1 MKRIVLFL
9 CLAVF
14 AWQLPILAEE
24 GGHGGGHGSDNS
36 TLWKIINFAI
46 LAGALGYL
54 AGKHAPAFFQGRS
67 DLIRKGLDDAAR
79 ISAEAEARTV
89 AITKKLAALQ
99 TEIEELKRTAKV
111 ELEADQARAREEAGR
126 ILAKVNEHAQQDI
139 DAAGKAAR
147 QQLKAYAAELSVQLA
162 EEQIRSQMNSG
173 TEDALVNSF
182 AEELRTGRRAE
193 A

>member
-1 MKRIVLFL
+1 LKRIVLFL
-9 CLAVF
+9 CLALF

-24 GGHGGGHGSDNS
+24 SGHGGGHGSDNS
-36 TLWKIINFAI
+36 TLWKIVNFAI

-54 AGKHAPAFFQGRS
+54 IGKNAPAFFQGRS
-67 DLIRKGLDDAAR
+67 EQIRKGLDDAAR

-99 TEIEELKRTAKV
+99 SEIEELKRAARA
-111 ELEADQARAREEAGR
+111 ELAADQARAQEEAGR
-126 ILAKVNEHAQQDI
+126 MLAKVNEHAQQDI

-147 QQLKAYAAELSVQLA
+147 HELKAYAAGLSVELA
-162 EEQIRSQMNSG
+162 EEQIRGQMNSG